1 MLACAR
7 LGANSLDEGWWGA
20 QRPAAAFPITD
31 RESLIRLV
39 TVLYK
44 SPLVSAVRRLTLRGG
59 QTGGLSLF
67 CHSSVR
73 GFLQRREGAPTGTL
87 IAKARVIHQVGL
99 SGDISGSGRG
109 LRWEMKGRGGTCDM
123 EGVRRNRGRQKQTV

>member
-1 MLACAR
+1 M
-7 LGANSLDEGWWGA
+7 WGA
-20 QRPAAAFPITD
+20 TALPITD

-44 SPLVSAVRRLTLRGG
+44 SPWYPPCTGLHSEAGGRAGGLSLLCHSAVRR
-59 QTGGLSLF
+59 
-67 CHSSVR
+67 
-73 GFLQRREGAPTGTL
+73 FLQRREGAPTGTL

-109 LRWEMKGRGGTCDM
+109 LRWG
-123 EGVRRNRGRQKQTV
+123 